1 MIMIDPIKPL
11 AEGFMTEPASVLMDF
26 FLRVLKTIEKLT
38 LTDVRGVF
46 V

>member
-26 FLRVLKTIEKLT
+26 F
-38 LTDVRGVF
+38 F
-46 V
+46 VNATEIVYQF